1 MVDEEKLLMRLKK
14 KQESALEQ
22 AIAAYTP
29 YISTL
34 LFNMAGAQLS
44 AEDREE
50 IVSDVFVILW
60 RNAEYIELSKG
71 SVRSYIAAAAR
82 NFALK
87 KLKKT
92 SIHSSID
99 NIDIPDNK
107 DVIDNSLFSD
117 TLWRYVMELGEPD
130 SEIFVRYYKYNEKL
144 KDIAKITGIKL
155 STVKTR
161 LSRGRQKL
169 KKKLQILEESL

>member
-1 MVDEEKLLMRLKK
+1 MDFASFLKK
-14 KQESALEQ
+14 QALTK
-22 AIAAYTP
+22 I
-29 YISTL
+29 
-34 LFNMAGAQLS
+34 
-44 AEDREE
+44 
-50 IVSDVFVILW
+50 
-60 RNAEYIELSKG
+60 
-71 SVRSYIAAAAR
+71 
-82 NFALK
+82 
-87 KLKKT
+87 KKT
-92 SIHSSID
+92 SLHSSID

-169 KKKLQILEESL
+169 KKKLQISEESL

>member
-14 KQESALEQ
+14 KQENALEQ

-29 YISTL
+29 YISTV

-99 NIDIPDNK
+99 NIDIPDNSRDELVQMAK
-107 DVIDNSLFSD
+107 EVIDN
-117 TLWRYVMELGEPD
+117 
-130 SEIFVRYYKYNEKL
+130 N
-144 KDIAKITGIKL
+144 
-155 STVKTR
+155 
-161 LSRGRQKL
+161 
-169 KKKLQILEESL
+169 